1 MRVFVQKGVFRST
14 YTCGKELKK
23 EGQMLQKEPL
33 AGRDVEVTFRCLHFQ
48 MPPIDD
54 VVELNLCGDF
64 NDWKVKGFPSYRKQ
78 MATWVARVVLR
89 AGKSH
94 RFRYNDREADSWVP
108 NDFGSQ
114 DSVLN
119 LTADFKKTTKVASKR
134 KRAGGLS
141 KNAGRP

>member
-1 MRVFVQKGVFRST
+1 
-14 YTCGKELKK
+14 
-23 EGQMLQKEPL
+23 
-33 AGRDVEVTFRCLHFQ
+33 

-64 NDWKVKGFPSYRKQ
+64 NDWKGLESKRLPLVQETDG
-78 MATWVARVVLR
+78 TWVARVVLR

-141 KNAGRP
+141 KKADRP